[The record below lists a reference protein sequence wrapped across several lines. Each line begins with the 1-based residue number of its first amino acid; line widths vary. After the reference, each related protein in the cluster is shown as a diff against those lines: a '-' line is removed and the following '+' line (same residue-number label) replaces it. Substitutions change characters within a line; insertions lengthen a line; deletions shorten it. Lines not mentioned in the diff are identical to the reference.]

1 MDTTEFSNIIIVI
14 VEDNTDTLSSLTR
27 FLHGQGAVVFGAANA
42 SDGLQA
48 VREYHPNVILSDI
61 NLPYRDGF
69 ELLTDI
75 RALGIENGGA
85 TPIVAM
91 TAISGLADPNRM
103 VAAGF
108 QGQLKKPFRPDQ
120 LVDEINL
127 VLRD

>member
-1 MDTTEFSNIIIVI
+1 MYTLEFSNIIIVI

-27 FLHGQGAVVFGAANA
+27 FLNLNGAVVFGAADA

-48 VREYHPNVILSDI
+48 VKEYHPNVVLSDI
-61 NLPYRDGF
+61 NLPDRDGF
-69 ELLTDI
+69 ELLSDI

-103 VAAGF
+103 IAAGF
-108 QGQLKKPFRPDQ
+108 QGQLEKPFRPDQ
-120 LVDEINL
+120 LVDEIKL
-127 VLRD
+127 ALRG